1 MKPIIQIHNIF
12 GGAVWKK
19 LLEKDGFYLALFVC
33 ICLVA
38 IGGVWFTKNNVDEL
52 TSNDLFV
59 NKTNDNSKIEEDE
72 VHLIEKETE
81 KEDSIPTSTESNEN
95 LQKAKEKQEN
105 KSSKLSFLGNE
116 VVREY
121 SEKEP
126 SYSKTLDLW
135 EIHKGLDISAE
146 KGYEIKSLLNGKVV
160 NVFKDDKHGMSVRV
174 QSDNNV
180 VVVYS
185 NLDEKISVEKGQE
198 VTEGQILGTVGN
210 TTSVESEDGTHVHIE
225 AFKGEE
231 SIDPMTFI
239 K

>member
-1 MKPIIQIHNIF
+1 MK
-12 GGAVWKK
+12 KK

-81 KEDSIPTSTESNEN
+81 KEDSIPTSTESKEN

-146 KGYEIKSLLNGKVV
+146 TGYEIKSLLNGKVV

-198 VTEGQILGTVGN
+198 VKEGQILGTVGN

>member
-1 MKPIIQIHNIF
+1 MK
-12 GGAVWKK
+12 KK

-146 KGYEIKSLLNGKVV
+146 KCYEIKSLLNGKVV

>member
-1 MKPIIQIHNIF
+1 MK
-12 GGAVWKK
+12 KK

-81 KEDSIPTSTESNEN
+81 KEDSIPTSTESKEN

>member
-1 MKPIIQIHNIF
+1 MK
-12 GGAVWKK
+12 KK

-59 NKTNDNSKIEEDE
+59 NETNENSKRDEDE

-81 KEDSIPTSTESNEN
+81 KDDSIPTSTGSKEN
-95 LQKAKEKQEN
+95 LEKAKEKQEN
-105 KSSKLSFLGNE
+105 KSSKLSFLGTK

-135 EIHKGLDISAE
+135 EIHKGLDISAD
-146 KGYEIKSLLNGKVV
+146 KGYGKVV
-160 NVFKDDKHGMSVRV
+160 NVFKDDKHGISVRV
-174 QSDNNV
+174 EGANNV

-185 NLDEKISVEKGQE
+185 NLDEKTNVKKGQE
-198 VTEGQILGTVGN
+198 VTEGQVLGTVGN
-210 TTSVESEDGTHVHIE
+210 TTSVESEDGTHVHVE

-231 SIDPMTFI
+231 SIDPMTLL

>member
-1 MKPIIQIHNIF
+1 M
-12 GGAVWKK
+12 
-19 LLEKDGFYLALFVC
+19 ALFVC

>member
-1 MKPIIQIHNIF
+1 MK
-12 GGAVWKK
+12 KK

-231 SIDPMTFI
+231 SIDPMTLI

>member
-1 MKPIIQIHNIF
+1 MR
-12 GGAVWKK
+12 
-19 LLEKDGFYLALFVC
+19 LSER
-33 ICLVA
+33 
-38 IGGVWFTKNNVDEL
+38 
-52 TSNDLFV
+52 S
-59 NKTNDNSKIEEDE
+59 EDR
-72 VHLIEKETE
+72 
-81 KEDSIPTSTESNEN
+81 
-95 LQKAKEKQEN
+95 EN

>member
-1 MKPIIQIHNIF
+1 MK
-12 GGAVWKK
+12 KK

-59 NKTNDNSKIEEDE
+59 NKTNENSKKDEDE
-72 VHLIEKETE
+72 VHLIEKD
-81 KEDSIPTSTESNEN
+81 KNDSIPTSTGSKEN
-95 LQKAKEKQEN
+95 LEKAKEKQEN
-105 KSSKLSFLGNE
+105 KSSKLSFLGTK

-135 EIHKGLDISAE
+135 EVHKGLDISADS
-146 KGYEIKSLLNGKVV
+146 GYEVKSLLDGKVV
-160 NVFKDDKHGMSVRV
+160 NVFKDDKHGISVKIE
-174 QSDNNV
+174 SSNNV

-185 NLDEKISVEKGQE
+185 NLDEETKVKKGQE
-198 VTEGQILGTVGN
+198 VSEGQVLGTVGN
-210 TTSVESEDGTHVHIE
+210 TSSVESEDGAHIHVE
-225 AFKGEE
+225 AFKGKE
-231 SIDPMTFI
+231 SIDPMSLI

>member
-1 MKPIIQIHNIF
+1 MK
-12 GGAVWKK
+12 KK

-59 NKTNDNSKIEEDE
+59 NKTNENSKREEDE
-72 VHLIEKETE
+72 VHLIEKEAE
-81 KEDSIPTSTESNEN
+81 KDDSIPTSTGSKEN
-95 LQKAKEKQEN
+95 LEKAKEKQEN
-105 KSSKLSFLGNE
+105 KSSKLSFLGTK

-135 EIHKGLDISAE
+135 EIHKGLDISAD
-146 KGYEIKSLLNGKVV
+146 KGYEVKSLLDGKVV
-160 NVFKDDKHGMSVRV
+160 NVFKDDKHGISVRV
-174 QSDNNV
+174 EGANNV

-185 NLDEKISVEKGQE
+185 NLDEKTNVKKGQE
-198 VTEGQILGTVGN
+198 VTEGQVLVQLEILLQLKVKM
-210 TTSVESEDGTHVHIE
+210 EH
-225 AFKGEE
+225 
-231 SIDPMTFI
+231 MYM
-239 K
+239 

>member
-1 MKPIIQIHNIF
+1 MK
-12 GGAVWKK
+12 KK

-59 NKTNDNSKIEEDE
+59 NKTNENSKRDEDE
-72 VHLIEKETE
+72 VHLIEKEAE
-81 KEDSIPTSTESNEN
+81 KDDSIPTSTGSKEN
-95 LQKAKEKQEN
+95 LEKAKEKQEN
-105 KSSKLSFLGNE
+105 KSSKLSFLGTK

-121 SEKEP
+121 SEK
-126 SYSKTLDLW
+126 D
-135 EIHKGLDISAE
+135 LDISAD
-146 KGYEIKSLLNGKVV
+146 KGYEVKSLLDGKVV
-160 NVFKDDKHGMSVRV
+160 NVFKDDKHGISVRV
-174 QSDNNV
+174 EGANNV

-185 NLDEKISVEKGQE
+185 NLDEKTNVKKGQE
-198 VTEGQILGTVGN
+198 VTEGQVLGTVGN
-210 TTSVESEDGTHVHIE
+210 TTSVESEDGTHVHVE

-231 SIDPMTFI
+231 SIDPMTLL

>member
-1 MKPIIQIHNIF
+1 MK
-12 GGAVWKK
+12 KK

-59 NKTNDNSKIEEDE
+59 NKTNENSKRDEDE
-72 VHLIEKETE
+72 VHLIEKEAE
-81 KEDSIPTSTESNEN
+81 KDDSIPTSTESKEN
-95 LQKAKEKQEN
+95 LEKAKEKQEN
-105 KSSKLSFLGNE
+105 KSSKLSFLGTK
-116 VVREY
+116 VDREY

-135 EIHKGLDISAE
+135 EIHKGLDISAD
-146 KGYEIKSLLNGKVV
+146 KGYEVKSLLDGKVV
-160 NVFKDDKHGMSVRV
+160 NVFKDDKHGISVRV
-174 QSDNNV
+174 EGANNV

-185 NLDEKISVEKGQE
+185 NLDEKTNVKKGQE
-198 VTEGQILGTVGN
+198 VTEGQVLGTVGN
-210 TTSVESEDGTHVHIE
+210 TTSVESEDGTHVHVE

-231 SIDPMTFI
+231 SIDPMTLL

>member
-1 MKPIIQIHNIF
+1 MK
-12 GGAVWKK
+12 KK
-19 LLEKDGFYLALFVC
+19 LLEKDGFYLALFLC

-52 TSNDLFV
+52 TSNNLFV

-81 KEDSIPTSTESNEN
+81 KEDSIPTSTESKEN

-105 KSSKLSFLGNE
+105 KSSKLNFLGNE

-185 NLDEKISVEKGQE
+185 NLDEKVSVEKGQE
-198 VTEGQILGTVGN
+198 VTEGQVLGTVGN
-210 TTSVESEDGTHVHIE
+210 TTSVESEEGTHVHIE

-231 SIDPMTFI
+231 SINPMTFI

>member
-1 MKPIIQIHNIF
+1 MK
-12 GGAVWKK
+12 KK
-19 LLEKDGFYLALFVC
+19 LLEKDGFYLALFLC

-52 TSNDLFV
+52 TSNNLFV

-81 KEDSIPTSTESNEN
+81 KEDSIPTSTESKEN

-105 KSSKLSFLGNE
+105 KSSKLNFLGNE

-135 EIHKGLDISAE
+135 EIHKGLDISSE

-185 NLDEKISVEKGQE
+185 NLDEKVSVKKGQE
-198 VTEGQILGTVGN
+198 VTEGQVLGTVGN
-210 TTSVESEDGTHVHIE
+210 TTSVESEEGTHVHIE

-231 SIDPMTFI
+231 SINPMTFI

>member
-1 MKPIIQIHNIF
+1 MK
-12 GGAVWKK
+12 KK

-59 NKTNDNSKIEEDE
+59 NKTNENSKRDEDE
-72 VHLIEKETE
+72 VHLIEKDPQ
-81 KEDSIPTSTESNEN
+81 KHDSIPTSTGSKEN
-95 LQKAKEKQEN
+95 LEKAKEKQEN
-105 KSSKLSFLGNE
+105 KSSKLSFLGTK

-135 EIHKGLDISAE
+135 EIHKGLDISAD
-146 KGYEIKSLLNGKVV
+146 KGYEVKSLLDGKVV
-160 NVFKDDKHGMSVRV
+160 NVFKDDKHGISVRV
-174 QSDNNV
+174 EGANNV

-185 NLDEKISVEKGQE
+185 NLDEKTNVKKGQE
-198 VTEGQILGTVGN
+198 VTEGQVLGTVGN
-210 TTSVESEDGTHVHIE
+210 TTSVESEDGTHVHVE

-231 SIDPMTFI
+231 SIDPMTLL

>member
-1 MKPIIQIHNIF
+1 MK
-12 GGAVWKK
+12 KK

-105 KSSKLSFLGNE
+105 KSSKYN
-116 VVREY
+116 
-121 SEKEP
+121 
-126 SYSKTLDLW
+126 
-135 EIHKGLDISAE
+135 I
-146 KGYEIKSLLNGKVV
+146 LN
-160 NVFKDDKHGMSVRV
+160 
-174 QSDNNV
+174 
-180 VVVYS
+180 
-185 NLDEKISVEKGQE
+185 
-198 VTEGQILGTVGN
+198 
-210 TTSVESEDGTHVHIE
+210 
-225 AFKGEE
+225 
-231 SIDPMTFI
+231 
-239 K
+239 

>member
-1 MKPIIQIHNIF
+1 MK
-12 GGAVWKK
+12 KK

>member
-1 MKPIIQIHNIF
+1 MK
-12 GGAVWKK
+12 KK

-59 NKTNDNSKIEEDE
+59 NKGKENSKAEEDE
-72 VHLIEKETE
+72 IHLIEKETE
-81 KEDSIPTSTESNEN
+81 KENFIPTSTESKEN
-95 LQKAKEKQEN
+95 LEKAKEKQEN
-105 KSSKLSFLGNE
+105 KSSKLSFLGNK

-135 EIHKGLDISAE
+135 EIHKGLDISAD
-146 KGYEIKSLLNGKVV
+146 KGYQVKSLLNGKIV
-160 NVFKDDKHGMSVRV
+160 NVFKDDKHGISVRV
-174 QSDNNV
+174 ESDNNV
-180 VVVYS
+180 VIVYS
-185 NLDEKISVEKGQE
+185 NLDEKITVKKGQE
-198 VTEGQILGTVGN
+198 VKEGQVLGTVGN
-210 TTSVESEDGTHVHIE
+210 TTSVESEDGAHVHIE

-231 SIDPMTFI
+231 SVDPMTFI

>member
-1 MKPIIQIHNIF
+1 MK
-12 GGAVWKK
+12 KK

-81 KEDSIPTSTESNEN
+81 KEDSIPTSTESKEN

-198 VTEGQILGTVGN
+198 VKEGQILGTVGN

>member
-1 MKPIIQIHNIF
+1 MK
-12 GGAVWKK
+12 KK

-81 KEDSIPTSTESNEN
+81 KEDSIPTSTESKEN

-231 SIDPMTFI
+231 SIDPMTLI

>member
-1 MKPIIQIHNIF
+1 MK
-12 GGAVWKK
+12 KK

-52 TSNDLFV
+52 TSNDLF
-59 NKTNDNSKIEEDE
+59 E
-72 VHLIEKETE
+72 VHLIEKEAE
-81 KEDSIPTSTESNEN
+81 KDDSIPTSTESKEN
-95 LQKAKEKQEN
+95 LEKAKEKQEN
-105 KSSKLSFLGNE
+105 KSSKLSFLGTK

-135 EIHKGLDISAE
+135 EIHKGLDISAD
-146 KGYEIKSLLNGKVV
+146 KGYEVKSLLDGKVV
-160 NVFKDDKHGMSVRV
+160 NVFKDDKHGISVRV
-174 QSDNNV
+174 EGANNV

-185 NLDEKISVEKGQE
+185 NLDEKTNVKKGQE
-198 VTEGQILGTVGN
+198 VTEGQVLGTVGT
-210 TTSVESEDGTHVHIE
+210 TTSVESEDGTHVHVE

-231 SIDPMTFI
+231 SIEPMTLL

>member
-1 MKPIIQIHNIF
+1 MK
-12 GGAVWKK
+12 KK

-59 NKTNDNSKIEEDE
+59 NKGKENSKAEEDE
-72 VHLIEKETE
+72 IHLIEKETE
-81 KEDSIPTSTESNEN
+81 KENSIPTSTESKEN
-95 LQKAKEKQEN
+95 LEKAKEKQEN
-105 KSSKLSFLGNE
+105 KSSKLSFLGNK

-135 EIHKGLDISAE
+135 EIHKGLDISAD
-146 KGYEIKSLLNGKVV
+146 KGYEVKSLLNGKIV
-160 NVFKDDKHGMSVRV
+160 NVFKDDKHGISVRV
-174 QSDNNV
+174 ESDNNV
-180 VVVYS
+180 VIVYS
-185 NLDEKISVEKGQE
+185 NLDEKITVKKGQE
-198 VTEGQILGTVGN
+198 VKEGQVLGTVGN
-210 TTSVESEDGTHVHIE
+210 TTSVESEDGAHVHIE

-231 SIDPMTFI
+231 SVDPMTFI

>member
-1 MKPIIQIHNIF
+1 MK
-12 GGAVWKK
+12 KK

-59 NKTNDNSKIEEDE
+59 NKTNENSNKEDE

-81 KEDSIPTSTESNEN
+81 KDDSIPTSTESKEN
-95 LQKAKEKQEN
+95 LEKAKEKQEN
-105 KSSKLSFLGNE
+105 EISKLSFLGNE
-116 VVREY
+116 IIREY
-121 SEKEP
+121 SDKEP

-135 EIHKGLDISAE
+135 EVHKGLDISANE
-146 KGYEIKSLLNGKVV
+146 GYEVKSLLDGKVV
-160 NVFKDDKHGMSVRV
+160 NVFKDDKHGISVRV
-174 QSDNNV
+174 ESSNNV

-185 NLDEKISVEKGQE
+185 NLDEKTNVKKGQE
-198 VTEGQILGTVGN
+198 VTEGQVLGTVGN
-210 TTSVESEDGTHVHIE
+210 TTSVESEDGAHVHVE

-231 SIDPMTFI
+231 SIDPMTLI

>member
-1 MKPIIQIHNIF
+1 MK
-12 GGAVWKK
+12 KK

-59 NKTNDNSKIEEDE
+59 NKTNENSKRDEDE
-72 VHLIEKETE
+72 LHLIEKEAE
-81 KEDSIPTSTESNEN
+81 KDDSIPTSTESKEN
-95 LQKAKEKQEN
+95 LEKAKEKQEN
-105 KSSKLSFLGNE
+105 KSSKLSFLGTK

-135 EIHKGLDISAE
+135 EIHKGLDISAD
-146 KGYEIKSLLNGKVV
+146 KGYEVKSLLDGKVV
-160 NVFKDDKHGMSVRV
+160 NVFKDDKHGISVRV
-174 QSDNNV
+174 EGANNV

-185 NLDEKISVEKGQE
+185 NLDEKTNVKKGQE
-198 VTEGQILGTVGN
+198 VTEGQVLGTVGN
-210 TTSVESEDGTHVHIE
+210 TTSVESEDGTHVHVE

-231 SIDPMTFI
+231 SIDPMTLL

>member
-1 MKPIIQIHNIF
+1 MK
-12 GGAVWKK
+12 KK

-59 NKTNDNSKIEEDE
+59 NKTNENSKRDEDE
-72 VHLIEKETE
+72 VHLIEKEAE
-81 KEDSIPTSTESNEN
+81 KDDSIPTSTESKEN
-95 LQKAKEKQEN
+95 LEKAKEKQEN
-105 KSSKLSFLGNE
+105 KSSKLSFLGTK

-135 EIHKGLDISAE
+135 EIHKGLDI
-146 KGYEIKSLLNGKVV
+146 KSLLDGKVV
-160 NVFKDDKHGMSVRV
+160 NVFKDDKHGISVRV
-174 QSDNNV
+174 ESANNV

-185 NLDEKISVEKGQE
+185 NLDEKTNVKKGQE
-198 VTEGQILGTVGN
+198 VTEGQVLGTVGN
-210 TTSVESEDGTHVHIE
+210 TTSVESEDGTHVHVE

-231 SIDPMTFI
+231 SIDPMTLL